1 MQKLIE
7 AINAHQIP
15 SEIAEEIDD
24 RVQLVETFDGSPKEW
39 RKKIRKTYRS
49 TVALLEKELKIV
61 RKHHYRDTWMPMGM
75 AMFGVPIG
83 TAFATAIGNF
93 GLMSTFF
100 PIGMIIGMMI
110 GSQMDKK
117 AQLEGRQLAI

>member
-1 MQKLIE
+1 
-7 AINAHQIP
+7 
-15 SEIAEEIDD
+15 
-24 RVQLVETFDGSPKEW
+24 
-39 RKKIRKTYRS
+39 
-49 TVALLEKELKIV
+49 
-61 RKHHYRDTWMPMGM
+61 MGM

-100 PIGMIIGMMI
+100 PIGMILGMII